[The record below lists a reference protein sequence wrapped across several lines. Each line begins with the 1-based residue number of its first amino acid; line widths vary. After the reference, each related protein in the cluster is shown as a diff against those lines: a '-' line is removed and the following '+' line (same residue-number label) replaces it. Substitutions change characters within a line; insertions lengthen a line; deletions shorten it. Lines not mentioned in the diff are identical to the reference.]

1 MISLFLQRGHLPP
14 AMNGWQQVAVRGQ
27 QVYAA
32 DPDQRSVAWSAHG
45 FVYTMIADAP
55 AQTVDEAVSALP
67 HTGKADGFF
76 GRMARGFRR
85 LASWLNP
92 FR

>member
-1 MISLFLQRGHLPP
+1 VISLFLQRGHLPP
-14 AMNGWQQVAVRGQ
+14 AMSGWQLVAVRGE
-27 QVYAA
+27 QVYIA
-32 DPDQRSVAWSAHG
+32 DPDQRSVAWSARG

-55 AQTVDEAVSALP
+55 AQTVDQVVSALP
-67 HTGKADGFF
+67 HTGKAGFF
-76 GRMARGFRR
+76 GRMDRGLHR